1 MAVIGLSL
9 FTFRLEH
16 TDKTQRVRVGKGYSS
31 KVEYANLNDKIAQ
44 DADIFE
50 LLNNFVQVYNYNKNN
65 TKSSILKLNNCAI
78 TNEEIKDKKFRHMM
92 IFAEYGESGY
102 TASIINDTTGE
113 LKYDKPIDEATMT
126 RINVSILVDE
136 DGNSPVKKGFIIF
149 QTVGNTSIKTQ
160 FIQNLKSFLKESYNT
175 DEYKYKLM
183 LDSIVPTDFVKELLS
198 KNTINKIELIAYQQP
213 KDKANLLE
221 DNFEFGTKKMV
232 FSEIGKVTPL
242 MNKISDFLDSRKKI
256 TEVIEI
262 PEFEY
267 NDIKIELKLGNRK
280 RMLDLGK
287 IDKTKI
293 KINLPEDIKNI
304 EGHAD
309 IDKLREEINEL
320 YLLYSENVNLH
331 M

>member
-1 MAVIGLSL
+1 M
-9 FTFRLEH
+9 
-16 TDKTQRVRVGKGYSS
+16 
-31 KVEYANLNDKIAQ
+31 
-44 DADIFE
+44 
-50 LLNNFVQVYNYNKNN
+50 
-65 TKSSILKLNNCAI
+65 
-78 TNEEIKDKKFRHMM
+78 
-92 IFAEYGESGY
+92 
-102 TASIINDTTGE
+102 
-113 LKYDKPIDEATMT
+113 
-126 RINVSILVDE
+126 
-136 DGNSPVKKGFIIF
+136 KKGFIIF

-221 DNFEFGTKKMV
+221 DNFEYGTKKMV

-287 IDKTKI
+287 IDKTQI